1 MGICLLLDKNGGTQL
16 FIGEKVM
23 KNWKIG
29 HRLGLGFAA
38 VLVLLVAVAAFGLQ
52 QVSRLNDR
60 IVFLTSIDEGKL
72 EALSKVQ
79 FAIGL
84 RAIAARNL
92 TLVTDAAEQKNDLAL
107 VGSSQQDIDA
117 GMAALTKLMQ
127 DPATT
132 QQERDMLEQL
142 RKLEAQYLP
151 VAVNIVKLATSQ
163 QTDAA
168 RASLVKDCMPILNR
182 VITHVAQFNKMLR
195 SNSEANVEQ
204 AEAAYDLAKWT
215 MLGASLAALMLGGLI
230 AWLLTRSISRPLAQA
245 VSVAQSVQA
254 GDLGSHIE
262 VNSKDELGQLM
273 AALKGMN
280 ESLVAIVG
288 EVRHGTDTIA
298 VASDEIKRGNM
309 DLSNRTEQQASSL
322 QETASAMEQLTA
334 TVKQTADN
342 AREARRLA
350 DNASQVAA
358 KGGAAVGRVVETMH
372 SISASSHKI
381 VDIISVIDG
390 IAFQTNIL
398 ALNAAV
404 EAARAGE
411 QGRGFA
417 VVASEV
423 RTLAQRSASA
433 AKEIKALIDDSVAR
447 VDNGSRLV
455 EQAGSTMSEVV
466 ASVRRVTDVVAE
478 ISAASH
484 EQSDGIEQINQA
496 IVQMDEVTQQ
506 NAALVEQAA
515 AAAQSLQEQSV
526 RLSETVGV
534 FKLSSNDAP
543 RAQATRKPLAPRP
556 ATTARPAAKT
566 GQAAAPAATSP
577 AAATAATA
585 TPPALPAASTK
596 ASNKASAKAS
606 AKAGS
611 KAVTADDG
619 DWEQF

>member
-1 MGICLLLDKNGGTQL
+1 
-16 FIGEKVM
+16 M
-23 KNWKIG
+23 KNLKIG

-38 VLVLLVAVAAFGLQ
+38 VLVLLVAVATFGLQ

-79 FAIGL
+79 FAVGL

-92 TLVTDAAEQKNDLAL
+92 TLVGGTAEQKGDVDL
-107 VGSSQQDIDA
+107 VGSAQKEIES
-117 GMAALTKLMQ
+117 GMAELTRLMQ

-132 QQERDMLEQL
+132 PQEREMLEQL

-151 VAVNIVKLATSQ
+151 VAVNIVKLATAQ

-168 RASLVKDCMPILNR
+168 RASLVKDCMPILKQ
-182 VITHVAQFNKMLR
+182 VIAHVEQFNKLLR
-195 SNSEANVEQ
+195 KNSAANVDA
-204 AEAAYDLAKWT
+204 AEAAYAMAKWT
-215 MLGASLAALMLGGLI
+215 MMGASLAALALGGLI

-245 VSVAQSVQA
+245 VSVAQSVQS
-254 GDLGSHIE
+254 GDLGSRIE
-262 VNSKDELGQLM
+262 VTSKDELGQLM

-280 ESLVAIVG
+280 DSLVAIVG
-288 EVRHGTDTIA
+288 EVRQGTDTIA

-309 DLSNRTEQQASSL
+309 DLSHRTEQQAGSL

-334 TVKQTADN
+334 TVKQTSDN
-342 AREARRLA
+342 AREAKRLA
-350 DNASQVAA
+350 DNASDVAS

-372 SISASSHKI
+372 AISTSSHKI

-423 RTLAQRSASA
+423 RSLAQRSAVA
-433 AKEIKALIDDSVAR
+433 AKEIEALINESVAK
-447 VDNGSRLV
+447 VATGEKQVS
-455 EQAGSTMSEVV
+455 EAGSTMDEVV
-466 ASVRRVTDVVAE
+466 KSIRSVTHIVQD
-478 ISAASH
+478 ISAASA
-484 EQSDGIEQINQA
+484 EQTAGLEQINNA
-496 IVQMDEVTQQ
+496 VARIDETTQQ

-515 AAAQSLQEQSV
+515 AAAASMQQQSV
-526 RLSETVGV
+526 ALTDVVSI
-534 FKLSSNDAP
+534 FKLTAEQAGP
-543 RAQATRKPLAPRP
+543 TAVRAQ
-556 ATTARPAAKT
+556 
-566 GQAAAPAATSP
+566 QAAVHYSQDAAM
-577 AAATAATA
+577 
-585 TPPALPAASTK
+585 PALSYA
-596 ASNKASAKAS
+596 
-606 AKAGS
+606 
-611 KAVTADDG
+611 
-619 DWEQF
+619 

>member
-1 MGICLLLDKNGGTQL
+1 
-16 FIGEKVM
+16 M
-23 KNWKIG
+23 KNLKIG

-60 IVFLTSIDEGKL
+60 IIFLTSIDEGKL

-79 FAIGL
+79 FAVGL

-92 TLVTDAAEQKNDLAL
+92 TLVSGAAEQKGDLDL
-107 VGSSQQDIDA
+107 VGSAQKDIES
-117 GMAALTKLMQ
+117 GMAELTRLMQ

-132 QQERDMLEQL
+132 PQERDMLEQL

-151 VAVNIVKLATSQ
+151 VAVNIVKLATAQ

-168 RASLVKDCMPILNR
+168 RASLVKDCMPILKQ
-182 VITHVAQFNKMLR
+182 VIAHVEQFNKLLR
-195 SNSEANVEQ
+195 KNSEANVDA
-204 AEAAYDLAKWT
+204 AEAAYAMAKWT
-215 MLGASLAALMLGGLI
+215 MMVASLAALALGGLI

-245 VSVAQSVQA
+245 VSVAQSVQS
-254 GDLGSHIE
+254 GDLGSRIE
-262 VNSKDELGQLM
+262 VTSKDELGQLM

-280 ESLVAIVG
+280 DSLVAIVG
-288 EVRHGTDTIA
+288 EVRQGTDTIA

-309 DLSNRTEQQASSL
+309 DLSHRTEQQAGSL

-334 TVKQTADN
+334 TVKQTSDN
-342 AREARRLA
+342 AREAKRLA
-350 DNASQVAA
+350 DNASDVAS

-372 SISASSHKI
+372 AISTSSHKI

-423 RTLAQRSASA
+423 RSLAQRSAVA
-433 AKEIKALIDDSVAR
+433 AKEIEALINESVAK
-447 VDNGSRLV
+447 VATGEKQVS
-455 EQAGSTMSEVV
+455 EAGSTMDEVV
-466 ASVRRVTDVVAE
+466 KSIQSVTHIVQD
-478 ISAASH
+478 ISAASA
-484 EQSDGIEQINQA
+484 EQTAGLEQINNAVAQ
-496 IVQMDEVTQQ
+496 IDETTQQ

-515 AAAQSLQEQSV
+515 AAAASMQQQSV
-526 RLSETVGV
+526 ALTDVVSI
-534 FKLSSNDAP
+534 FKLTAEQAGP
-543 RAQATRKPLAPRP
+543 TAVRAR
-556 ATTARPAAKT
+556 
-566 GQAAAPAATSP
+566 QAAVQYSPDAAM
-577 AAATAATA
+577 
-585 TPPALPAASTK
+585 PALSYA
-596 ASNKASAKAS
+596 
-606 AKAGS
+606 
-611 KAVTADDG
+611 
-619 DWEQF
+619 

>member
-1 MGICLLLDKNGGTQL
+1 MGIWLLLDKNESTQL
-16 FIGEKVM
+16 FIGENVM

-92 TLVTDAAEQKNDLAL
+92 TLVADAAEQKNDLAL

-168 RASLVKDCMPILNR
+168 RASLVKDCMPILNG
-182 VITHVAQFNKMLR
+182 VIAHVAQFNKMLR

-262 VNSKDELGQLM
+262 VTSKDELGQLM
-273 AALKGMN
+273 TALKGMN
-280 ESLVAIVG
+280 DSLVSIVG

-334 TVKQTADN
+334 TVKQTSDN

-423 RTLAQRSASA
+423 RTLAQRSAVA
-433 AKEIKALIDDSVAR
+433 AKEIEALINESVSKVAA
-447 VDNGSRLV
+447 G
-455 EQAGSTMSEVV
+455 EQQVGEAGTTMQEVV
-466 ASVRRVTDVVAE
+466 KSIGSVTQIVQD
-478 ISAASH
+478 ISAASS
-484 EQSDGIEQINQA
+484 EQTTGLEQINSA
-496 IVQMDEVTQQ
+496 VALIDEATQQ
-506 NAALVEQAA
+506 NAALVEEAA
-515 AAAQSLQEQSV
+515 AAAASMQQQTEVLIDVVS
-526 RLSETVGV
+526 V
-534 FKLSSNDAP
+534 FKLSP
-543 RAQATRKPLAPRP
+543 TQAQATSVAVFANPQR
-556 ATTARPAAKT
+556 
-566 GQAAAPAATSP
+566 SP
-577 AAATAATA
+577 QLRAEVHGGVQMD
-585 TPPALPAASTK
+585 ALSYA
-596 ASNKASAKAS
+596 
-606 AKAGS
+606 
-611 KAVTADDG
+611 
-619 DWEQF
+619 

>member
-1 MGICLLLDKNGGTQL
+1 MGSGLRLNENASTPIKP
-16 FIGEKVM
+16 IGEDVM
-23 KNWKIG
+23 KNLKIG

-38 VLVLLVAVAAFGLQ
+38 VLVLLVAVASFGLQ

-79 FAIGL
+79 FAVGL

-92 TLVTDAAEQKNDLAL
+92 TLVNGTAEQKGDLDL
-107 VGSSQQDIDA
+107 VGSAQKDIDS
-117 GMAALTKLMQ
+117 GMAELTRLMQ

-132 QQERDMLEQL
+132 PQERDMLEQL

-163 QTDAA
+163 QNEAA
-168 RASLVKDCMPILNR
+168 RTSLVKDCMPILNR
-182 VITHVAQFNKMLR
+182 VIAHVEQFNKLLR
-195 SNSEANVEQ
+195 KNSAANVDA
-204 AEAAYDLAKWT
+204 AEAAYAMAKWT
-215 MLGASLAALMLGGLI
+215 MTGASIAALVLGGLI

-245 VSVAQSVQA
+245 VSVAQSVQS
-254 GDLGSHIE
+254 GDLGSRIE
-262 VNSKDELGQLM
+262 VTSKDELGQLM

-280 ESLVAIVG
+280 DSLVAIVG

-309 DLSNRTEQQASSL
+309 DLSHRTEQQAGSL

-334 TVKQTADN
+334 TVKQTSDN
-342 AREARRLA
+342 AREAKRLA
-350 DNASQVAA
+350 DNASDVAT
-358 KGGAAVGRVVETMH
+358 KGGAAVNRVVETMH
-372 SISASSHKI
+372 AISTSSHKI

-423 RTLAQRSASA
+423 RSLAQRSAVA
-433 AKEIKALIDDSVAR
+433 AKEIEALINESVAK
-447 VDNGSRLV
+447 VATGEKQVS
-455 EQAGSTMSEVV
+455 EAGSTMDEVV
-466 ASVRRVTDVVAE
+466 RSIQSVTHIVQD
-478 ISAASH
+478 ISAAST
-484 EQSDGIEQINQA
+484 EQTAGLEQINTA
-496 IVQMDEVTQQ
+496 VARIDETTQQ

-515 AAAQSLQEQSV
+515 AAAASMQQQSV
-526 RLSETVGV
+526 ALTDVVSI
-534 FKLSSNDAP
+534 FKLTAE
-543 RAQATRKPLAPRP
+543 QAGP
-556 ATTARPAAKT
+556 TAVRGPQ
-566 GQAAAPAATSP
+566 QAAVQYSQD
-577 AAATAATA
+577 TAM
-585 TPPALPAASTK
+585 PALSYA
-596 ASNKASAKAS
+596 
-606 AKAGS
+606 
-611 KAVTADDG
+611 
-619 DWEQF
+619 